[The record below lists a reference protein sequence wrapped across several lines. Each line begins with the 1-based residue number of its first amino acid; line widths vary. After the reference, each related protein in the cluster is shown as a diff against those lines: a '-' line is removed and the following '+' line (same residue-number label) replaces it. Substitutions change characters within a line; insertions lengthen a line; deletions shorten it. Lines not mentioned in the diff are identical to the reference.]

1 MPQNVKIRCR
11 NTQSV
16 ISVPNGTT
24 LHELYDRCNIGMQYG
39 PMCAR
44 VNNKVQG
51 MNYRFYNSKDV
62 EFMDITTFSGM
73 RTYTRSLFLVLAKA
87 VEDLYPKGKLI
98 IGPNVCRGYY
108 CELRIGRDVTDQDAL
123 DINNRMLEIVR
134 MDKHIHRVQCPI
146 EEAIELFRSRDMESK
161 AKLLESQTHLYAY
174 YYRLCDTID
183 YFHSCLL
190 TRTSQLHL
198 FQVIRYHDGL
208 LLRIP
213 SRKDPSRLE
222 DLVPQEKM
230 LNVIREYRRWQD
242 ILGVRTAG
250 EFNEA
255 ILNGR
260 AAELINVSEALQEKK
275 LNQIVDNILK
285 SRARMVLI
293 AGPSSSGK
301 TTTSKRLAILLMASG
316 VRPHI
321 ISTDD
326 YFVNRIDTPR
336 DEDGNYDFEC
346 IQAIDIPL
354 FNQHMNK
361 LLAGE
366 EVMLPRYN
374 FKIGERVYEDR
385 RVKIG
390 PDEIIILEG
399 NHALNPLLS
408 QQIPDEQKYRVF
420 VSALTTIA
428 LDDHN
433 SVPTIDIR
441 LLRRI
446 LRDYRFRGFSAL
458 DTIRRCPSVSA
469 GEEKWIFPFQEC
481 ADSTFN
487 SALLYE
493 LAVIKDQVMPI
504 LEQVCEREVE
514 YAEASRLRKFLRYFR
529 SVPGDQIPPTSVLRE
544 YAGGSSFKY

>member
-11 NTQSV
+11 NTNTV

-24 LHELYDRCNIGMQYG
+24 LRELYERCNIHMQYG

-51 MNYRFYNSKDV
+51 INYRFYNSKDV
-62 EFMDITTFSGM
+62 EFMDITTDSGM

-87 VEDLYPKGKLI
+87 VEDLYPGARLI
-98 IGPNVCRGYY
+98 IGASVSRGYY
-108 CELRIGRDVTDQDAL
+108 CELRIGREVTDRDAQAI
-123 DINNRMLEIVR
+123 DDRMHEIVR

-161 AKLLESQTHLYAY
+161 ARLLESQRNLYAY

-198 FQVIRYHDGL
+198 FQVIRYYDGL

-213 SRKDPSRLE
+213 SQKDPGKLE
-222 DLVPQEKM
+222 ELVPQEKM

-242 ILGVRTAG
+242 ILGVRNAG
-250 EFNEA
+250 DFNEA
-255 ILNGR
+255 VLNGR
-260 AAELINVSEALQEKK
+260 ATELINVSEALQEKK
-275 LNQIVDNILK
+275 LNEIVDNIIQ
-285 SRARMVLI
+285 SRARIVLV

-301 TTTSKRLAILLMASG
+301 TTTSKRLAILMMACG
-316 VRPHI
+316 VHPHI

-326 YFVNRIDTPR
+326 YFVNRVDTPR
-336 DEDGNYDFEC
+336 DADGNYDFEC

-354 FNQHMNK
+354 FNQHMNQ
-361 LLAGE
+361 LLFGQ
-366 EVMLPRYN
+366 EVLLPRYD
-374 FKIGERVYEDR
+374 FKKGERVYEDR

-390 PDEIIILEG
+390 TDDIIILEG
-399 NHALNPLLS
+399 NHALNPMLS
-408 QQIPDEQKYRVF
+408 RQIPEAQKYRVF

-433 SVPTIDIR
+433 NVPTMDIR

-446 LRDYRFRGFSAL
+446 LRDYRFRGFSAR

-469 GEEKWIFPFQEC
+469 GEEKWIFPYQEY

-504 LEQVCEREVE
+504 LEQVCEREEE

-529 SVPGDQIPPTSVLRE
+529 SVPADQIPPTSLLRE